1 MPAIDR
7 ENPINLTTRLVKIKS
22 ASRFSEKTDILRYV
36 AEDLNGFDMKIVTP
50 PNAVPCLVVRMGCA
64 YPEFKLIL
72 SGHLNSVNEG
82 TVREPINPLVK
93 DGIIYERGASDMK
106 AVVPL

>member
-1 MPAIDR
+1 
-7 ENPINLTTRLVKIKS
+7 
-22 ASRFSEKTDILRYV
+22 
-36 AEDLNGFDMKIVTP
+36 MKIVTP